1 MFGTER
7 HLASIRRVP
16 GARPEEVVPRVPK
29 GAEDHLHGSP
39 QPDDVAL
46 VALPRQRP

>member
-16 GARPEEVVPRVPK
+16 GARPEEVLQRVPK
-29 GAEDHLHGSP
+29 DVEDHLHGSP
-39 QPDDVAL
+39 LPDDIAW
-46 VALPRQRP
+46 